1 MLFFRSLFCLLTGG
15 NHANPAASAVAVL
28 LQDWLFSVLPPESA
42 PEAVDATADAV
53 AAEFTG
59 GTMVGGGKVG
69 KEGWISIPSVRHLG
83 QKMWEFT
90 LLIFPSFYY
99 DRKKAELQ
107 IRIDVKLAVLLNQDC
122 TLRNIVIPKALTM
135 WRPYLR
141 TPRGKTWKQTIV
153 SLTLMYRIQLREVF
167 C

>member
-1 MLFFRSLFCLLTGG
+1 MLFFKRLFCLLTGG
-15 NHANPAASAVAVL
+15 SHANPAASAVAVL
-28 LQDWLFSVLPPESA
+28 LQDWVFSVLPPGSA

-69 KEGWISIPSVRHLG
+69 TEGWISIPSVRHLG

-90 LLIFPSFYY
+90 LLIFPSFY
-99 DRKKAELQ
+99 DRKKAVVSMWNWQ
-107 IRIDVKLAVLLNQDC
+107 YVLLNQDC

-135 WRPYLR
+135 WRPCLR

-153 SLTLMYRIQLREVF
+153 SLTLLYRITFL
-167 C
+167 